1 LSKRRRRSGL
11 AKLKLKTHSGV
22 KRRFAVSG
30 RGKILRRKSH
40 VNNARRKKRR
50 AVKGE
55 FATPRVVDSSFRRRL
70 QRLMPYGGA

>member
-1 LSKRRRRSGL
+1 M
-11 AKLKLKTHSGV
+11 AKLKLKTHSGA

-40 VNNARRKKRR
+40 INNARRKKRV

-55 FATPRVVDSSFRRRL
+55 FDSTRPVHRSFGQRLRRL
-70 QRLMPYGGA
+70 LPYGGA

>member
-1 LSKRRRRSGL
+1 L
-11 AKLKLKTHSGV
+11 AKLKLKTHSGT

-50 AVKGE
+50 AVKAE
-55 FATPRVVDSSFRRRL
+55 FDSTRPVDRTFGQRLRRL
-70 QRLMPYGGA
+70 LPYGGA

>member
-1 LSKRRRRSGL
+1 L
-11 AKLKLKTHSGV
+11 AKLKLKTHSGA

-40 VNNARRKKRR
+40 INNARRKKRQ

-55 FATPRVVDSSFRRRL
+55 FDSMRPVDGSFGQRLRRL
-70 QRLMPYGGA
+70 FPYGGV

>member
-1 LSKRRRRSGL
+1 L

-40 VNNARRKKRR
+40 INNARRKKRQ

-55 FATPRVVDSSFRRRL
+55 FDTMRPVHRSFDQRLRRL
-70 QRLMPYGGA
+70 FPYGGT

>member
-1 LSKRRRRSGL
+1 MAR
-11 AKLKLKTHSGV
+11 LKLKTHSGV
-22 KRRFAVSG
+22 KRRFVVSG

-55 FATPRVVDSSFRRRL
+55 FDSTRPIDRSFRQRVRRL
-70 QRLMPYGGA
+70 LPYGGA

>member
-1 LSKRRRRSGL
+1 M

-40 VNNARRKKRR
+40 INNARRKKRR

-55 FATPRVVDSSFRRRL
+55 FDTTRVVDRSFQ
-70 QRLMPYGGA
+70 QRLHRLLPYGRG